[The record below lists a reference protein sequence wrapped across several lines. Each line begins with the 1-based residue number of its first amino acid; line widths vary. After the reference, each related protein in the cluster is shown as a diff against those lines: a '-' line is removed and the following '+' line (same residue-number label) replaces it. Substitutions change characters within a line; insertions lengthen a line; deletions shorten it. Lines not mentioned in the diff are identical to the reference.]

1 MAVDFR
7 GWAVGGPACMGDG
20 YLLEERLR
28 LVDFGVGDELF
39 QSSDLSDM
47 LEEDY
52 RARGIAVDAD
62 ACEMCERC
70 WML

>member
-1 MAVDFR
+1 
-7 GWAVGGPACMGDG
+7 MGDG

-62 ACEMCERC
+62 ACQMCEQS